1 MRTIISL
8 LCILTFVLG
17 DNITIPNNDYIILSN
32 DTFNDAIQQYDIL
45 VVLFYA
51 PWCEHCHELEQYYP
65 QFVEKL
71 SAFGATFSIINAV
84 ENSDITIKYRV
95 TAYPSIIL
103 FKDDDYLL
111 YKGDYEYEYIVN
123 WITKQIKGPFIEI
136 VNITQ
141 SEDLINN
148 HGQFVIYFGDNDTQI
163 DIVKEETEKESKY
176 LVGICKDKKIAQ
188 YYQASFNG
196 LVLFK
201 KHDEKRNDFK
211 NEFTGNNINTF
222 LLFNVLPSLI
232 EFDGSEIEKYLGLC
246 PGLFIFTESNIE
258 SLDLMNILNKILLS
272 IKAKNVLTFNVNAL
286 QDKGQRLASLIGI
299 KEQNYPQ
306 IFLIEAKTFI
316 KKYQFNEGYT
326 EENILQFIDKALK
339 GELRPFLKS
348 QPIPKEQEDIVY
360 TLVGESFHKE
370 VYDNDKDVIVQFYMS
385 KFEDEESKGIYEDLA
400 ESLSH
405 NDNMLVAKLDLFE
418 NDVDNMTL
426 SFKSQIVIYP
436 SKRKDN
442 PISFEDEFTLENLMR
457 FVQTYANNRF
467 TFSDED
473 L

>member
-8 LCILTFVLG
+8 LCILTLAFGENVTL
-17 DNITIPNNDYIILSN
+17 PNNDYIILFN
-32 DTFNDAIQQYDIL
+32 DTFNEAIKQYDTL

-51 PWCEHCHELEQYYP
+51 PWCEHCHELEHYYP
-65 QFVEKL
+65 NFVKECSGLK
-71 SAFGATFSIINAV
+71 ATFSIINAV
-84 ENSDITIKYRV
+84 ENADITMKYRV
-95 TAYPSIIL
+95 TAYPSIML
-103 FKDDDYLL
+103 FKDDDYFL

-123 WITKQIKGPFIEI
+123 WITKQIKGPFIDI

-141 SEDLINN
+141 SEELINN
-148 HGQFVIYFGDNDTQI
+148 HRQFVIYFGDNDTHI
-163 DIVKEETEKESKY
+163 DILKEETERESKY
-176 LVGICKDKKIAQ
+176 MVGICKDKKIAKH
-188 YYQASFNG
+188 YNSTFNS

-211 NEFTGNNINTF
+211 DEFTGDNINNF

-232 EFDGSEIEKYLGLC
+232 EFEGSEIEKYLGQY

-258 SLDLMNILNKILLS
+258 SLELMNILNKILLS
-272 IKAKNVLTFNVNAL
+272 IKSKNVLTFNVNAL

-316 KKYQFNEGYT
+316 KKFQFNEGYT

-339 GELRPFLKS
+339 GELKPFLKS
-348 QPIPKEQEDIVY
+348 QPIPREQEDIVY
-360 TLVGESFHKE
+360 TLVGESFNKE
-370 VYDNDKDVIVQFYMS
+370 VYDNDKDVIVQFYIS
-385 KFEDEESKGIYEDLA
+385 KFEDEEGKGIYEDLA

-405 NDNMLVAKLDLFE
+405 NDNMLVAKIDLFE

-436 SKRKDN
+436 AKSKDK